1 MKDFVQKIIEEYSR
15 YLDEEARFERHLEM
29 RETRDM
35 HVALTELKIRIG
47 TVESWFAL
55 LNTDER
61 VAFRQALQGCPSAAM
76 QSAAMEWMWRISKDG
91 QTPWQLREKAVT
103 KITAFID
110 AHQAVMYAIFN
121 DVSCAKDGWC
131 SL

>member
-35 HVALTELKIRIG
+35 CVALTELKIRIG

-76 QSAAMEWMWRISKDG
+76 QSAAMEWMWRISKEG
-91 QTPWQLREKAVT
+91 RTPWHLREQALA
-103 KITAFID
+103 KIAAFVD
-110 AHQAVMYAIFN
+110 AHQAVTYAIFD
-121 DVSCAKDGWC
+121 DVSFAKDERY

>member
-29 RETRDM
+29 RENRDM
-35 HVALTELKIRIG
+35 RDALTELKIKIG

-55 LNTDER
+55 LNADER
-61 VAFRQALQGCPSAAM
+61 VAFRQVLQGCASAAM
-76 QSAAMEWMWRISKDG
+76 QAAAMEWMWRISKEG
-91 QTPWQLREKAVT
+91 RTPWQLREQAIA
-103 KITAFID
+103 KIAAFVD
-110 AHQAVMYAIFN
+110 THHTVMCAIF
-121 DVSCAKDGWC
+121 DEVSCAKDRRG